1 MFKPLK
7 PMQLDVAVFIRS
19 EQNTE
24 AAFQE
29 LIENRQLPVLLVS
42 SSASVTSYVVKPND
56 VFIVVDSSGGPMKIV
71 LPSPPGATQAVSI
84 KNAKGRK
91 ITVVQSDGKVT
102 GDGIAVIDLEVGAST
117 QMVATTKAWFDFGRA

>member
-7 PMQLDVAVFIRS
+7 VQALDADAFNRS

-24 AAFQE
+24 QAFQE
-29 LIENRQLPVLLVS
+29 LIENRQLPVLQVS
-42 SSASVTSYVVKPND
+42 SSASTTSYIVKPND
-56 VFIVVDSSGGPMKIV
+56 IFIVVDSSGGPMKIV
-71 LPSPPGATQAVSI
+71 LPSPPSATQAVSI

-91 ITVVQSDGKVT
+91 ITIVQSNAQVT
-102 GDGIAVIDLEVGAST
+102 GDGIAVIDLEVGASK